1 METTTKEIA
10 ALLRSTEQMADRFV
24 QRVRTRVGEP
34 VLDEE
39 ILAAMKK
46 ISAKSLSMEKVVA
59 KVQRQLKSTRRRT
72 QRATVI
78 NQPNRASPN
87 PSDPSAISPTPRPAT
102 ASVPR
107 PQTSKDQLETLL
119 EKNWNRASKEGLR
132 PDRMPAE
139 AFVKAIFQH
148 TDRRVATQ
156 RRILQAARQLN
167 ADDVVLTPALVA
179 DAVLAIFE
187 N

>member
-1 METTTKEIA
+1 MGTTTKEIA
-10 ALLRSTEQMADRFV
+10 ALLRSTEQMADQFIRRV
-24 QRVRTRVGEP
+24 QTRVGEP

-59 KVQRQLKSTRRRT
+59 KVQQQLKTTKRRT
-72 QRATVI
+72 QRAAAI
-78 NQPNRASPN
+78 DQPNRASVN
-87 PSDPSAISPTPRPAT
+87 PSEPSTTSSTPRPAKDS
-102 ASVPR
+102 APR
-107 PQTSKDQLETLL
+107 PQTTRDQLETLL
-119 EKNWNRASKEGLR
+119 EKNWNRASQEGLR
-132 PDRMPAE
+132 PDRMPTE

-156 RRILQAARQLN
+156 RRILQAVQQLN
-167 ADDVVLTPALVA
+167 EADVVLTPALVA

>member
-24 QRVRTRVGEP
+24 QRVQTRVGEP

-59 KVQRQLKSTRRRT
+59 KVQQQRKTTKRRT
-72 QRATVI
+72 QRAAVVD
-78 NQPNRASPN
+78 QPSRT
-87 PSDPSAISPTPRPAT
+87 SAIPSTPRPAT
-102 ASVPR
+102 DSAPK
-107 PQTSKDQLETLL
+107 PQKTKDQLGMLL
-119 EKNWNRASKEGLR
+119 EKNWNRASREGLR
-132 PDRMPAE
+132 PDRMPTE
-139 AFVKAIFQH
+139 AFVKAILQH

-156 RRILQAARQLN
+156 RRILQAVQQLN
-167 ADDVVLTPALVA
+167 EADVVLTPALVA

-187 N
+187 S

>member
-24 QRVRTRVGEP
+24 QRVQTRVGEP

-46 ISAKSLSMEKVVA
+46 ISVKSLSMEKVVA
-59 KVQRQLKSTRRRT
+59 KVQQLRKTTKRRT
-72 QRATVI
+72 QRAEAVDR
-78 NQPNRASPN
+78 PSRASAK
-87 PSDPSAISPTPRPAT
+87 PSEPSAISSTPRPAT
-102 ASVPR
+102 DSVPKPR
-107 PQTSKDQLETLL
+107 TTRAQLETLL

-132 PDRMPAE
+132 PDRMPTE
-139 AFVKAIFQH
+139 AFMKAIFQH

-156 RRILQAARQLN
+156 RRILQAVQQLN
-167 ADDVVLTPALVA
+167 EADVVLTPALVA

-187 N
+187 S